1 MKKNTDLETSCRFRS
16 PQLTCWAFFLF
27 ITIILNC
34 KSFSQF
40 DSIRFHLKSK
50 PTIGLKMET
59 KNFVIQNSWTRI
71 QEIKPYLEY
80 GKSLRFG
87 LGYAWLKKGH
97 KFIENTDTL
106 HLKINVFTFF
116 AAYVYKYNK
125 NWTVEIPVDFGIG
138 NIKTSPV
145 IEKGYYSFYE
155 PSLILEYHGF
165 KYINLGL
172 GTGFRVTG
180 HQESIYPQNLTTQ
193 TFIFRFGVKFSEIYQ
208 QLKELTNT

>member
-1 MKKNTDLETSCRFRS
+1 M
-16 PQLTCWAFFLF
+16 
-27 ITIILNC
+27 
-34 KSFSQF
+34 
-40 DSIRFHLKSK
+40 H
-50 PTIGLKMET
+50 
-59 KNFVIQNSWTRI
+59 
-71 QEIKPYLEY
+71 
-80 GKSLRFG
+80 LRF
-87 LGYAWLKKGH
+87 LQRMY
-97 KFIENTDTL
+97 INT
-106 HLKINVFTFF
+106 IR
-116 AAYVYKYNK
+116 
-125 NWTVEIPVDFGIG
+125 TVEIPVDFGIG

-145 IEKGYYSFYE
+145 TEKGYYSFYE

>member
-1 MKKNTDLETSCRFRS
+1 MKKNTDSKSYFSLRS
-16 PQLTCWAFFLF
+16 PQIICWAFFLF
-27 ITIILNC
+27 TTINLTSKC
-34 KSFSQF
+34 YSQL
-40 DSIRFHLKSK
+40 DSIRFHFNSK

-71 QEIKPYLEY
+71 QELKPYLEY
-80 GKSLRFG
+80 GKSLRLG

-106 HLKINVFTFF
+106 YLKINALTFF

-125 NWTVEIPVDFGIG
+125 DWTIEIPLDFGIG
-138 NIKTSPV
+138 NIKTGPLL
-145 IEKGYYSFYE
+145 EKGYYSFYE

-165 KYINLGL
+165 KYVNLGL

-180 HQESIYPQNLTTQ
+180 HQESIYPQSLTTQ